1 MNPDMLTHDVKD
13 KLRSR
18 EEIRQ
23 AMADAFK
30 ANDPEAYAAAAEE
43 MQQRVAYDVRQEYE
57 QKLKELEGKMD
68 EQALAQRG
76 IKPLTSEEKRFYE
89 KFAECVRSRSPQ
101 QAITSAMRKYAK

>member
-1 MNPDMLTHDVKD
+1 MNPEMLTHDVKD

-30 ANDPEAYAAAAEE
+30 ANDPEAYASAAEAYASAAEE

-57 QKLKELEGKMD
+57 QKLKDLEGNTMFLI
-68 EQALAQRG
+68 A
-76 IKPLTSEEKRFYE
+76 S
-89 KFAECVRSRSPQ
+89 
-101 QAITSAMRKYAK
+101 